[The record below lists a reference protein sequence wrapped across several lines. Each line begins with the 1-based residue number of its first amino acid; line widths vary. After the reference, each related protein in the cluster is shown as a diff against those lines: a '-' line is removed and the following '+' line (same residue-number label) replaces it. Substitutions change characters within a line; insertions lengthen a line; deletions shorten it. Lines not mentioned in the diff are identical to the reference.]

1 MTTTAE
7 LETQLANE
15 RDRREEAELN
25 LEDAHEDMQRSEDEA
40 ATASSRAAAVEQI
53 LVEVRDNLR
62 RAVDALEAL

>member
-25 LEDAHEDMQRSEDEA
+25 LEDAREDMQRSEDEA